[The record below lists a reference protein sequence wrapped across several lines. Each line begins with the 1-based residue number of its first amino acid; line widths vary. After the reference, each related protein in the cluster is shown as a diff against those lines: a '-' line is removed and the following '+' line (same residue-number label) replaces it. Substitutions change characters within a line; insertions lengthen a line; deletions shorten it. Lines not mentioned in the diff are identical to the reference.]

1 MSDPV
6 TKVEIED
13 VLSSIRRLVSEDS
26 RPKFDRQALEK
37 NDENSEDAQDTAAA
51 DALVLTP
58 ALRVAEY
65 VEPVETVEE
74 TNEDIAETPPETD
87 THFDG
92 TPDDD
97 SPEMAAHQPQE
108 WSQDQDQDDSTDA
121 PESGDA
127 DTGESQSE
135 VSDQDEITADAE
147 EHQEDHDN
155 SNTDSEAEG
164 AYDHLTLETRI
175 AEVEDAVADQDDQ
188 WEPDGE
194 DQGDNAATPVE
205 ALQWEDHVEPSLD
218 DQSAGYQGDSSL
230 YQSPDQYQ
238 ENWQGHGED
247 ESDETQADEGNVD
260 AISAQTDDLQ
270 DGFSHENAENAEPVT
285 SEANEA
291 DVDLFGGDE
300 AILDEDML
308 REMVAEIVRQELQGA
323 LGERITRN
331 VRKLVRREIHRALAS
346 QELD

>member
-37 NDENSEDAQDTAAA
+37 NDENSEDAQEVTAA

-65 VEPVETVEE
+65 VEAVEPVETVEE
-74 TNEDIAETPPETD
+74 TNEDTAETVSETD
-87 THFDG
+87 RHFDE
-92 TPDDD
+92 TPADD
-97 SPEMAAHQPQE
+97 SAEMADHQPQE
-108 WSQDQDQDDSTDA
+108 WPQDQDDSTDA
-121 PESGDA
+121 PETGDSNW
-127 DTGESQSE
+127 DDSQPE
-135 VSDQDEITADAE
+135 VSDQGEVTAQAE
-147 EHQEDHDN
+147 EHQDDD
-155 SNTDSEAEG
+155 SNAGSDAEG

-194 DQGDNAATPVE
+194 GQGDNAATPVE
-205 ALQWEDHVEPSLD
+205 ALQWEDHVEPSQD
-218 DQSAGYQGDSSL
+218 DQAAGYQGDSSL

-247 ESDETQADEGNVD
+247 ESDETQADEDNVD
-260 AISAQTDDLQ
+260 VISAQTDDLQ
-270 DGFSHENAENAEPVT
+270 DGFSHENSENAEPVT
-285 SEANEA
+285 SEGQEA
-291 DVDLFGGDE
+291 DVDLFGVDE
-300 AILDEDML
+300 AIVDEDML
-308 REMVAEIVRQELQGA
+308 REMVSEIVRQELQGA